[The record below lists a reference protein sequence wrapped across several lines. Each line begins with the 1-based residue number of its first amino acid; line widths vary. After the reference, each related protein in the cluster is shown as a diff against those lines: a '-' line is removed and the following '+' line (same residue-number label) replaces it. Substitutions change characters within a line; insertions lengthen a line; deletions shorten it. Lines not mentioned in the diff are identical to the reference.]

1 MLQEELAN
9 TMMHLK
15 EESKAGCVL
24 VQPSPTTCDPYDGPQ
39 RQVGLFFFLSP
50 GVTFVCWWVT

>member
-24 VQPSPTTCDPYDGPQ
+24 VQPSPTTCDPYDFHS
-39 RQVGLFFFLSP
+39 LTLSHEN
-50 GVTFVCWWVT
+50 